1 MTRHLSCKDAA
12 VLTGWTYA
20 QPGVANPVFFPGPAT
35 QSWRDPMINIA
46 SHHQTDAKTILNGV
60 VVPANQTAAQDLKTT
75 LDTIFNH
82 PNVGPFIARQLIQ
95 RLVTSNPSP
104 GYVYRVASVVGP
116 LGSDDPMR
124 ELTRS
129 AAFAPLRDGR
139 PTLVLGSNRIT
150 APAALDWWLIL
161 DASMPLSGA
170 GSLFQ
175 TASPVPALGRPWRRD
190 RWPGAGACTMYAGL
204 PLGAPAHEVLAR
216 DTYGEQVARLLA
228 RHPIDAIVVVFAEG
242 PGVSPGL
249 TSKFVID
256 TLRELGFVPTEGSH
270 VATGEA
276 LAFRRVRP

>member
-1 MTRHLSCKDAA
+1 
-12 VLTGWTYA
+12 
-20 QPGVANPVFFPGPAT
+20 
-35 QSWRDPMINIA
+35 
-46 SHHQTDAKTILNGV
+46 
-60 VVPANQTAAQDLKTT
+60 
-75 LDTIFNH
+75 
-82 PNVGPFIARQLIQ
+82 
-95 RLVTSNPSP
+95 
-104 GYVYRVASVVGP
+104 
-116 LGSDDPMR
+116 MR

-139 PTLVLGSNRIT
+139 PTLVLGSNGIT